1 MYVEKIMSRK
11 VDTVIAAMK
20 LSQASQ
26 LMHENE
32 RRFLPVVDDDMH
44 LVGLLTHKELAQSEP
59 SSITTLSV
67 GEVNY
72 LTSKIT
78 VAQIMQANPLTCTP
92 NTLVEEAGHIMRRE
106 KIGCLPVI
114 DAERLV
120 GIITED
126 DILDFLLDITGCS
139 LRDTTRLA
147 LHLPDEKGNLGE
159 LLDRI
164 NDLGGYIATVVSP
177 MTRDETGMRVVI
189 VRFRA
194 ENPRKIDDKL
204 RDLGYDLITEE
215 LPEDSHG

>member
-1 MYVEKIMSRK
+1 MYVEQIMSRK
-11 VDTVIAAMK
+11 VDTVAAETK
-20 LSQASQ
+20 LSHASQ
-26 LMHENE
+26 LMHEKR
-32 RRFLPVVDDDMH
+32 RRFLPVVDADMH
-44 LVGLLTHKELAQSEP
+44 LAGLLTHRELARSEP

-78 VAQIMQANPLTCTP
+78 VEQIMQKSPLTCTP
-92 NTLVEEAGHIMRRE
+92 DTLVEEAGHMMRQE

-114 DAERLV
+114 EGGVLV
-120 GIITED
+120 GVITED

-139 LRDTTRLA
+139 LHDTARLA
-147 LHLPDEKGNLGE
+147 LHLPDVKGALGT
-159 LLDRI
+159 LLDQI

-194 ENPRKIDDKL
+194 ENPRSIDDRL
-204 RDLGYDLITEE
+204 RELGYDLITEV
-215 LPEDSHG
+215 LPEQSHG